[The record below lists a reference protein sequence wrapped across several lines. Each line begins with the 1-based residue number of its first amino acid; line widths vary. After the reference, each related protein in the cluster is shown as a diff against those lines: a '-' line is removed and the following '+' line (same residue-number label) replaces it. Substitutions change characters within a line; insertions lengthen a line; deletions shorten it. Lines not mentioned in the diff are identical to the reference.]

1 MVGINESREKLLEM
15 TINILFDN
23 HVIHDNSKFQ
33 ANLINRNLLFNL
45 LKIVNFSTHANLCY
59 LTLQ

>member
-1 MVGINESREKLLEM
+1 MVGINELREKLLEM